1 MTRQIR
7 LWGKAALGALGM
19 LLVAGVA
26 EPAGPFQFVPLT
38 PCRIV
43 DTRNPPGPT
52 GGPALAANTQRS
64 FPIVAMCG
72 VPGTAAAVAMNV
84 TVAQPTDFGD
94 LRIWPAGTSVP
105 LASVINWVPSDL
117 AVANGAIIPLGTD
130 GSGNHVTVQCDMP
143 PGSTGNVHLILD
155 VTGYFQ

>member
-64 FPIVAMCG
+64 FPIVAIQEIKEMI
-72 VPGTAAAVAMNV
+72 PM
-84 TVAQPTDFGD
+84 P
-94 LRIWPAGTSVP
+94 RKRAG
-105 LASVINWVPSDL
+105 
-117 AVANGAIIPLGTD
+117 GR
-130 GSGNHVTVQCDMP
+130 H
-143 PGSTGNVHLILD
+143 
-155 VTGYFQ
+155 